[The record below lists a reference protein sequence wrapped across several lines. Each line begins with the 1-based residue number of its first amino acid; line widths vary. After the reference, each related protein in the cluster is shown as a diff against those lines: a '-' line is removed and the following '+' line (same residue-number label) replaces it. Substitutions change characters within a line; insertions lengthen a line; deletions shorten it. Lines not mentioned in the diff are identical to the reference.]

1 MKRTAGKKKGR
12 KNNRMK
18 KKEKKP
24 FPKMILH
31 YVGRHKWAYL
41 GGIVTLFVVDYLNL
55 YIPEFTGYIA
65 DGLLYETMDWSGVLH
80 YVILIFLVAIGLMIG
95 RFFWRYFIFGSCRK
109 IECEIR
115 EDLFSH
121 LTGLSMDFY
130 NTHKTGDLMA
140 YFTNDLTAV
149 RSAVGMAVIST
160 FDAVIMTIMVLVKM
174 IIHVNLELTVLAVI
188 PLLVILFGGIFY
200 GRAMKRRYEDKLQAF
215 SRLSDEVQESISGI
229 RVIKA
234 FVQERQEL
242 KSFAKA
248 NKNNKDKNMRV
259 VKLQAI
265 VMPFLDV
272 LIGFAS
278 VITLL
283 YGGYLVVE
291 GEISGGQFVAFNQ
304 YIGMLVWPMSAV
316 GDSINTFSQGMA
328 SMSRIQSIF
337 DAQPEIKDTEKT
349 DTSIEKLDGEIVLSG
364 LNFRYKEALPEVL
377 SDISVRIPKGSTLA
391 ILGRTGSGKTTMA
404 NLLLHMYNVE
414 DGMISFDGR
423 DINEI
428 PLGVLREQI
437 AYVPQDNF
445 LFSDT
450 LQTNIAFGVRKFRE
464 LPQKKVKHKLFLS
477 KKESL
482 DAYMEQELA
491 ERESVADRIYDD
503 LDEVQAAARMACIHE
518 NIMDFPKQYS
528 TMVGERGVTISG
540 GQKQRSSIARAL
552 MKDAPILILDDS
564 LSAVDTD
571 TEENILRNLKENREG
586 KTTIIIAHRIS
597 TIQNADHIL
606 VLDEGRMA
614 EYGTHEELI
623 EKDGMYARLY
633 EKQQLEQQLET
644 TV

>member
-1 MKRTAGKKKGR
+1 MQ
-12 KNNRMK
+12 

-31 YVGRHKWAYL
+31 YVGRHKWAYV
-41 GGIVTLFVVDYLNL
+41 GGIITLFVVDYLNL

-65 DGLLYETMDWSGVLH
+65 DGLLYKTMDIRGVLY
-80 YVILIFLVAIGLMIG
+80 YVLLIFLVGLGLMIG

-109 IECEIR
+109 IELEIR

-121 LTGLSMDFY
+121 LTGLSMDYY
-130 NTHKTGDLMA
+130 NTHKTGDLMSH
-140 YFTNDLTAV
+140 FTNDLTAV

-160 FDAVIMTIMVLVKM
+160 FDAVIMTIMVLAKM
-174 IIHVNLELTVLAVI
+174 ILHVNLELTLLAVI
-188 PLLVILFGGIFY
+188 PLLVILFGGIAY

-215 SRLSDEVQESISGI
+215 SRLTDEVQESISGI

-234 FVQERQEL
+234 FVQEREEL
-242 KSFAKA
+242 KTFAKA
-248 NKNNKDKNMRV
+248 NRNNKEKNMRV
-259 VKLQAI
+259 VRLQAV
-265 VMPFLDV
+265 VMPLLDA
-272 LIGFAS
+272 LIGLAS

-291 GEISGGQFVAFNQ
+291 GDISGGQFVAFNQ
-304 YIGMLVWPMSAV
+304 YIGMLVWPMIAV
-316 GDSINTFSQGMA
+316 GDSINTFSQGLA
-328 SMSRIQSIF
+328 SMGRIQSIF
-337 DAQPEIKDTEKT
+337 DAKPDIKDTEKT
-349 DTSIEKLDGEIVLSG
+349 DHAIERLEGEIKLSG
-364 LNFRYKEALPEVL
+364 LNFRYREALPEVL
-377 SDISVRIPKGSTLA
+377 SDISVTVPKGSTLA
-391 ILGRTGSGKTTMA
+391 ILGRTGSGKTTIA

-428 PLGVLREQI
+428 PLAVLREQI

-464 LPQKKVKHKLFLS
+464 LPKQQVKHKLFPS

-491 ERESVADRIYDD
+491 SRESIADKVYDD
-503 LDEVQAAARMACIHE
+503 LSKVQEAAEMACIHD
-518 NIMDFPKQYS
+518 NIMEFPKQYS

-552 MKDAPILILDDS
+552 MKDAPVLILDDS

-623 EKDGMYARLY
+623 GQNGIYARLY

-644 TV
+644 A

>member
-1 MKRTAGKKKGR
+1 MQ
-12 KNNRMK
+12 
-18 KKEKKP
+18 KKEKKK

-41 GGIVTLFVVDYLNL
+41 GGIVTLFVVDFLNL

-65 DGLLYETMDWSGVLH
+65 DGLMYGTMDARGVLR
-80 YVILIFLVAIGLMIG
+80 YVILFFLVGLGLMIG

-109 IECEIR
+109 IELEIR

-121 LTGLSMDFY
+121 LTGLSMDYY
-130 NTHKTGDLMA
+130 NQHKTGDLMSH
-140 YFTNDLTAV
+140 FTNDLQSV
-149 RSAVGMAVIST
+149 RAAVGMAVIST
-160 FDAVIMTIMVLVKM
+160 FDAVIMTIMVLAKM
-174 IIHVNLELTVLAVI
+174 IVHVNLELTVLAVI
-188 PLLVILFGGIFY
+188 PLLVILFGGISY

-215 SRLSDEVQESISGI
+215 SRLTDEVQESISGI

-242 KSFAKA
+242 AAFAKA
-248 NKNNKDKNMRV
+248 NKNNKDMNMRV

-265 VMPFLDV
+265 VMPLLDA
-272 LIGFAS
+272 LIGLAS

-283 YGGYLVVE
+283 FGGYLVVE

-304 YIGMLVWPMSAV
+304 YIGMLVWPMIAV
-316 GDSINTFSQGMA
+316 GDSINTFSQGLA
-328 SMSRIQSIF
+328 SMGRIQGIF
-337 DAQPEIKDTEKT
+337 DEKPEIKDTEKT
-349 DTSIEKLDGEIVLSG
+349 DHAIESLAGEIKLSG
-364 LNFRYKEALPEVL
+364 LDFRYKEALPEVL
-377 SDISVRIPKGSTLA
+377 RGISVTVPKGSTLA
-391 ILGRTGSGKTTMA
+391 ILGRTGSGKTTIA

-428 PLGVLREQI
+428 PLSVLREQI

-450 LQTNIAFGVRKFRE
+450 LQTNIAFGVRKFKE

-477 KKESL
+477 RKESL

-491 ERESVADRIYDD
+491 NRESIADTVYDD
-503 LDEVQAAARMACIHE
+503 LSKVQDAARMACIHD

-571 TEENILRNLKENREG
+571 TEENILRNLKTNREG

-606 VLDEGRMA
+606 VLDEGKMA

-623 EKDGMYARLY
+623 KADGIYARLY
-633 EKQQLEQQLET
+633 EKQQLEAQLET
-644 TV
+644 A

>member
-1 MKRTAGKKKGR
+1 MQ
-12 KNNRMK
+12 

-24 FPKMILH
+24 FPKKIL
-31 YVGRHKWAYL
+31 YYIGKHKWAYI
-41 GGIVTLFVVDYLNL
+41 GGIVTLFIVDFLNL

-65 DGLLYETMDWSGVLH
+65 DGLLYGTIDLHGVLY
-80 YVILIFLVAIGLMIG
+80 YVGMIFLVALALMVG
-95 RFFWRYFIFGSCRK
+95 RFFWRFFIFGSCRK

-121 LTGLSMDFY
+121 LTGLSMDYY
-130 NTHKTGDLMA
+130 NTHKTGDLMSH
-140 YFTNDLTAV
+140 FTNDLSAV
-149 RSAVGMAVIST
+149 RMSVGSAVIST
-160 FDAVIMTIMVLVKM
+160 FDAILMTVMVLAKM
-174 IIHVNLELTVLAVI
+174 IVHVNVKLTLLAVL
-188 PLLVILFGGIFY
+188 PLLIILFGGIFY
-200 GRAMKRRYEDKLQAF
+200 GRAMKNRYEEKQQAF
-215 SRLSDEVQESISGI
+215 SRLTDEVQESISGI

-242 KSFAKA
+242 KAFAKA
-248 NKNNKDKNMRV
+248 NQNNKDKNMNV
-259 VKLQAI
+259 VRLQAI
-265 VMPFLDV
+265 VMPLLDALV
-272 LIGFAS
+272 GLAS

-304 YIGMLVWPMSAV
+304 YITMLVWPMIAV
-316 GDSINTFSQGMA
+316 GDSINTFSQGLA

-337 DAQPEIKDTEKT
+337 DAEPEIRDTEKT
-349 DTSIEKLDGEIVLSG
+349 DTSIQKLEGEIRLSG
-364 LNFRYKEALPEVL
+364 LNFRYKEALPEAL
-377 SDISVRIPKGSTLA
+377 QDISVTIPKGSTLA
-391 ILGRTGSGKTTMA
+391 ILGRTGSGKTTIA

-414 DGMISFDGR
+414 DGMISFDGK

-450 LQTNIAFGVRKFRE
+450 LQTNIAFGVRKHRE
-464 LPQKKVKHKLFLS
+464 LPKKQVKHKLFLTR
-477 KKESL
+477 KESL

-491 ERESVADRIYDD
+491 DRESAADKVYGD
-503 LDEVQAAARMACIHE
+503 LEKVQEAAKMACVHD

-571 TEENILRNLKENREG
+571 TEEQILHNLKENRAG

-597 TIQNADHIL
+597 TIQNADYIL
-606 VLDEGRMA
+606 VLDDGKME
-614 EYGTHEELI
+614 EYGTHDELL
-623 EKDGMYARLY
+623 EKGGTYAKLY

-644 TV
+644 E

>member
-1 MKRTAGKKKGR
+1 MQ
-12 KNNRMK
+12 

-31 YVGRHKWAYL
+31 YVGRHKWAYV
-41 GGIVTLFVVDYLNL
+41 GGIITLFVVDYLNL
-55 YIPEFTGYIA
+55 YIPEYTGYIA
-65 DGLLYETMDWSGVLH
+65 DGLLYETMDLKGVLH
-80 YVILIFLVAIGLMIG
+80 YVFLIFLVALGLMVG

-121 LTGLSMDFY
+121 LTGLSTDFY
-130 NTHKTGDLMA
+130 NANKTGDLMSH
-140 YFTNDLTAV
+140 FTNDLGAV
-149 RSAVGMAVIST
+149 RQAVGMAVIST
-160 FDAVIMTIMVLVKM
+160 FDAIIMTVMVLAKM
-174 IIHVNLELTVLAVI
+174 IIHVNLELTILAVI
-188 PLLVILFGGIFY
+188 PLLVILFGGISY

-242 KSFAKA
+242 KAFAKA

-259 VKLQAI
+259 VRLQAV
-265 VMPFLDV
+265 VMPLLDA
-272 LIGFAS
+272 LIGLAS

-283 YGGYLVVE
+283 FGGYLVVE

-304 YIGMLVWPMSAV
+304 YIGMLVWPMIAV
-316 GDSINTFSQGMA
+316 GDSINTFSQGLA

-337 DAQPEIKDTEKT
+337 DVEPEIKDTEKT
-349 DTSIEKLDGEIVLSG
+349 DHTIQSLEGEIKLTG

-377 SDISVRIPKGSTLA
+377 KDISVTVPKGSTLA
-391 ILGRTGSGKTTMA
+391 ILGRTGSGKTTVA
-404 NLLLHMYNVE
+404 NLLLHMYNVK

-428 PLGVLREQI
+428 PLDVLREQI

-464 LPQKKVKHKLFLS
+464 LPQKKTKQKLFLS
-477 KKESL
+477 RKESL
-482 DAYMEQELA
+482 DAYMEQELLD
-491 ERESVADRIYDD
+491 RESVADKIYDD
-503 LDEVQAAARMACIHE
+503 LSEVQDAAKMACIHD

-552 MKDAPILILDDS
+552 MKAAPILILDDS

-571 TEENILRNLKENREG
+571 TEERILCNLKENRAG

-614 EYGTHEELI
+614 EYGTHEELL
-623 EKDGMYARLY
+623 KADGIYARLY

-644 TV
+644 V

>member
-1 MKRTAGKKKGR
+1 MQ
-12 KNNRMK
+12 
-18 KKEKKP
+18 KKEKKK
-24 FPKMILH
+24 FPKMIFY

-41 GGIVTLFVVDYLNL
+41 GGIITLFVVDFLNL

-65 DGLLYETMDWSGVLH
+65 DGLMYGTMDLNGVLR
-80 YVILIFLVAIGLMIG
+80 YVLLIFLVGLGLMIG

-109 IECEIR
+109 IELEIR

-121 LTGLSMDFY
+121 LTGLSMDYY
-130 NTHKTGDLMA
+130 NLHKTGDLMS
-140 YFTNDLTAV
+140 YFTNDLQAV

-160 FDAVIMTIMVLVKM
+160 FDAVIMTIMVLAKM
-174 IIHVNLELTVLAVI
+174 IIHVNPELTLLAVI
-188 PLLVILFGGIFY
+188 PLLVILFGGISY

-215 SRLSDEVQESISGI
+215 SRLTDEVQESLSGI

-242 KSFAKA
+242 AAFAKA
-248 NKNNKDKNMRV
+248 NKNNKDRNMRV
-259 VKLQAI
+259 VKLQAV
-265 VMPFLDV
+265 VMPLLDA
-272 LIGFAS
+272 LIGLAS

-291 GEISGGQFVAFNQ
+291 GEITGGQFVAFNQ
-304 YIGMLVWPMSAV
+304 YIGMLVWPMIAV
-316 GDSINTFSQGMA
+316 GDSINTFSQGLA
-328 SMSRIQSIF
+328 SMGRIQSIF
-337 DAQPEIKDTEKT
+337 DEKADIKDTEKT
-349 DTSIEKLDGEIVLSG
+349 DYEIKGLEGEIRISG
-364 LNFRYKEALPEVL
+364 LEFRYKEALPAVL
-377 SDISVRIPKGSTLA
+377 KDISVTVPKGSTLA
-391 ILGRTGSGKTTMA
+391 ILGRTGSGKTTVA

-428 PLGVLREQI
+428 PLEVLREQI

-450 LQTNIAFGVRKFRE
+450 LQTNIAFGVRKFKE
-464 LPQKKVKHKLFLS
+464 LPQDKGKHKLFLS
-477 KKESL
+477 RKESL

-491 ERESVADRIYDD
+491 SRESAADKAYDD
-503 LDEVQAAARMACIHE
+503 LDEVQAAAKMACIHD

-552 MKDAPILILDDS
+552 MKNAPILILDDS

-606 VLDEGRMA
+606 VLDKGRMA
-614 EYGTHEELI
+614 EYGTHEELM
-623 EKDGMYARLY
+623 KADGIYARLY
-633 EKQQLEQQLET
+633 EKQQLEAQLET
-644 TV
+644 V